1 MKKLL
6 VTFALLF
13 SISKAFSDVRLP
25 SLLANDM
32 VLQQKSE
39 VTLWGWASP
48 GEKVFVTTSWDN
60 HTDSVQATSEAVWKL
75 KVKTPAAGGPYNITF
90 HGANTIK
97 LDNILI
103 GEVWVCSGQ
112 SNMEWSSYQNL
123 PQMMEELPNSANDN
137 IRLFRVDRITST
149 TPQDDVP
156 ANWKVCGPESLKGF
170 SAVGYFFAKKLQ
182 QQLHVPVGVI
192 SAAWGGTPAEVWTP
206 APAVASNADLK
217 AAAQKLEPS
226 MWWTVTPGAAYN
238 AMIYPLTNYNI
249 AGAIWY
255 QGESNTKTAATYT
268 QLLDTM
274 ISSWRNKWNK
284 DFPFYLVQIAPY
296 HYEQKN
302 IGALLREQQ
311 NNALQIKNTGMVVI
325 TDLVDNVKDIH
336 PKNKKDVAARLAN
349 MALSETY
356 HQQVGEVWSPMYKK
370 MEVNKD
376 KAVLYFNNAAEGFVI
391 HNGTKASDFMIA
403 GEDKDF
409 YPADVKLEKDKIIV
423 SSKQVKVPVAVRF
436 GFSNMATPNIFSK
449 EGLPVAP
456 FRTDDWTVATTAETE

>member
-1 MKKLL
+1 MKKMLA
-6 VTFALLF
+6 TFALLF
-13 SISKAFSDVRLP
+13 ILGKAFSDVRLP
-25 SLLANDM
+25 ALLASDM
-32 VLQQKSE
+32 VLQQKSA
-39 VTLWGWASP
+39 VSLWGWASP
-48 GEKVFVTTSWDN
+48 GETVYITTSWDN
-60 HTDSVQATSEAVWKL
+60 HTDSVMATSEAMWKL
-75 KVKTPAAGGPYNITF
+75 KVNTPAAGGPYTITF
-90 HGANTIK
+90 RGANTIK
-97 LDNILI
+97 LENILI

-112 SNMEWSSYQNL
+112 SNMEWSSNQNL
-123 PQMMEELPNSANDN
+123 PQMMEELPKSANSN
-137 IRLFRVDRITST
+137 IRLFRVDRITSA

-156 ANWKVCGPESLKGF
+156 ATWKVCGPESLKGF

-182 QQLHVPVGVI
+182 QQLNIPVGII

-206 APAVASNADLK
+206 APLVTSNPELK
-217 AAAQKLEPS
+217 AAAEKIEHS

-255 QGESNTKTAATYT
+255 QGESNTKTAATYA

-274 ISSWRNKWNK
+274 VTSWRSKWNN

-296 HYEQKN
+296 HYDKQN

-311 NNALQIKNTGMVVI
+311 TNALQIKNTGMVVI

-336 PKNKKDVAARLAN
+336 PKNKIDVAARLAN

-356 HQQVGEVWSPMYKK
+356 HQSVGEVWSPMFKN
-370 MEVNKD
+370 MEISKD
-376 KAVLYFNNAAEGFVI
+376 KAVLYFDNAKNGFVI

-403 GEDKDF
+403 GEDKNF

-436 GFSNMATPNIFSK
+436 GFSNMATPNVFSK
-449 EGLPVAP
+449 DGLPVAP
-456 FRTDDWTVATTAETE
+456 FRTDNWPVPTPAETE